1 MKVFISLPHH
11 GRTEEEIQNDINKYF
26 EELKNDKNIIN
37 EDGTWELIDTIH
49 NVNVPANPS
58 RLWYLGEA
66 IKKLND
72 ADLVYFAG
80 EWYTAKGCWVEF
92 IAANLYEKN
101 LTYGYGHP
109 VVAMCVGDAL
119 GAIRSTMRMFD
130 DYNNTEEDKT
140 NDQ

>member
-11 GRTEEEIQNDINKYF
+11 GRTEKEIQTDINKYF
-26 EELKNDKNIIN
+26 EEVKNDKNITN

-49 NVNVPANPS
+49 NANVPANPS

-92 IAANLYEKN
+92 IAANLYEKK
-101 LTYGYGHP
+101 LTYYYGHP
-109 VVAMCVGDAL
+109 VVSMFVSDAI
-119 GAIRSTMRMFD
+119 GAIMSTMRMF
-130 DYNNTEEDKT
+130 EEDKK